1 MITSILSIL
10 YYTFLILWPI
20 LVGFS
25 IGWLLRRVTRLENQ
39 TKKLNL
45 DINSLQRNQTRLVL
59 TIKELYR
66 ELRKRD
72 KSLKRQIR
80 VAPGSQEEGSEES

>member
-20 LVGFS
+20 LVGLA
-25 IGWLLRRVTRLENQ
+25 IGWLLRRVTNLERSLR
-39 TKKLNL
+39 KVFL
-45 DINSLQRNQTRLVL
+45 DINSLHRNQNRLVL
-59 TIKELYR
+59 TIKELHR

-72 KSLKRQIR
+72 KSIKRQISID
-80 VAPGSQEEGSEES
+80 GQEKEG

>member
-1 MITSILSIL
+1 MILLLKILAVVAFLLNGWVI
-10 YYTFLILWPI
+10 YY
-20 LVGFS
+20 
-25 IGWLLRRVTRLENQ
+25 LLRKTDTLEKRL
-39 TKKLNL
+39 KKAFL
-45 DINSLQRNQTRLVL
+45 DINSLHNNQSRVVL

-80 VAPGSQEEGSEES
+80 TPGSQEEGT